1 MAKITLDIA
10 SLKSAGVYT
19 YEYDNSI
26 RSNTIEA
33 TTLRLLVGFNP
44 KGVFNRPVLVTSDT
58 VRERLFGS
66 FDTKLEHKGC
76 FFNRFA
82 QTLLRKGPFLAL
94 NLLKTDETENG
105 PDQVNFAAMS
115 LNAGTPNPEVISA
128 GKYGEFDYLDKLDA
142 SIYGDKTTYIPY
154 IGKTPFASLFDRS
167 RFWQVSEHNL
177 TAVAA
182 NKLQTG
188 DTTSFEHTNFLNFS
202 NCGTDE
208 ISILVYK
215 PENLSGY
222 NITAA
227 EWYNGAENIPYG
239 WIRPSDYIADYF
251 LTVICVKGNWSNSPA
266 LNTDPIWYSYFDKY
280 GLLKS
285 KINSFCGAE
294 GVNLLGIWTGC
305 IIPDFVDKQGN
316 SQALLQK
323 VNNNTEVTG
332 LLMSLNEDALQVLN
346 YDYNGSADEGEETG
360 SGCWFYDID
369 GDNQMSVNQGESPAG
384 MFTIDM
390 VGHDFQKGI
399 RSDGSADSSVELD
412 SSFVFAYNNASLYYL
427 PTFDN
432 VKSANGSKESLL
444 TNSLTV
450 QDGTVILNSS
460 AFKFDADYLVVS
472 EETTDPDKIK
482 AGDDLI
488 SETKVIGV
496 DESTTLNLNYAFE
509 TRSDGN
515 LGLSFSIGSN
525 YSQLINA
532 STLALI
538 NQIKYE
544 VTGIRK
550 DAKDKPLIEE
560 TTLDF
565 ESTTNA
571 DGQATVDAKDV
582 KYKVS
587 LGKTAAELTNDTNNY
602 VSINLKLSVASGD
615 TKTVYDKIPSADLVQ
630 KITKGSEIITS
641 INSVDKKSSNTY
653 VIATLSSGNISTTYG
668 VPYGTYISI
677 SPDANGVG
685 NYNYV
690 LYNLTNKT
698 TSNKKTTKDTITSLT
713 TAVNIVE
720 ENFDANTF
728 TFVYPITGN
737 QKVQYVYN
745 NVYLNA
751 KEAFKGTATALNSGD
766 NNKIYGIDFL
776 SYNYVAN
783 TSANVITTIKNVEL
797 FSNASVFYNDN
808 GVAPVGEDTY
818 NTFIITDKDGASN
831 LVVGDYVNNIA
842 FGNANGVAVKY
853 NTIPG
858 ITRVTSKVFV
868 NVASDSTF
876 TYKGNTY
883 HYNGN
888 ELIVDTDYGVRGFYL
903 YTTID
908 GIQTTETYLDYA
920 LYKNVS
926 DNIEPNITLS
936 ANTKL
941 YPKIFG
947 SEDSNTDSSVYN
959 HYELANN
966 VDAGSIKT
974 PTSNIKDLVDSTNAI
989 TKQLPISDNTISRS
1003 LRFIPLKGL
1012 KITGRHRPGYDENGN
1027 IDIEGGIEKVYSMI
1041 EDEGIL
1047 RGLCNP
1053 EMADFRYI
1061 VDSMSYGVRSEL
1073 GGKVHLARAAKAK
1086 GKCLAIL
1093 NMPSV
1098 RQFTNSQNP
1107 YFCDTYVNGSQ
1118 IKPAFNT
1125 KYIPQGGNAELYATN
1140 VFSLPSEDNG
1150 SKFSAAFFP
1159 HLKYSYNN
1167 KTILVPP
1174 AADVANT
1181 LVNKFTSG
1189 DPYMI
1194 CANLNG
1200 ILNNPSITGVEY
1212 IADQTDRDY
1221 LEPFGVNTIITRNDN
1236 VMIYANQT
1244 CYQTVKSDLNKL
1256 HIRENLN
1263 TIEIA
1268 VDNALQDFVFEYNN
1282 AATRAAIVSKITPY
1296 FNNMLIS
1303 GAIESY
1309 NIVCDE
1315 TNNTADIIEEDILI
1329 VDTEVQFTHGAE
1341 KIVHRITV
1349 NRVGSTSD

>member
-1 MAKITLDIA
+1 MAKISLDIA

-19 YEYDNSI
+19 FEYDNSI
-26 RSNTIEA
+26 RSTTVDA

-44 KGVFNRPVLVTSDT
+44 KGPFNRPVLITSDSN
-58 VRERLFGS
+58 REKLFGPI
-66 FDTKLEHKGC
+66 DTKLEHKGC

-82 QTLLRKGPFLAL
+82 QTLLAKGPFLAL
-94 NLLKTDETENG
+94 NLLKTDESETG
-105 PDQVNFAAMS
+105 PDQVNFASMS
-115 LNAGTPNPEVISA
+115 LCAGQPNPEVISA
-128 GKYGEFDYLDKLDA
+128 GKYGEYDYLNSLDA
-142 SIYGDKTTYIPY
+142 SIYGDKSNYIPY

-167 RFWQVSEHNL
+167 RFWEVSDHNL

-202 NCGTDE
+202 NVGTDE
-208 ISILVYK
+208 ISILVFK

-294 GVNLLGIWTGC
+294 GVSLLGIWTGC

-332 LLMSLNEDALQVLN
+332 LLMALNEDALQVLN
-346 YDYNGSADEGEETG
+346 YDYNGSADEDEIG

-369 GDNQMSVNQGESPAG
+369 GDNQMSTDQGESSVSS
-384 MFTIDM
+384 FTVDM
-390 VGHDFQKGI
+390 VGHSFKDGI
-399 RSDGSADSSVELD
+399 RTDESANASVGLD
-412 SSFVFAYNNASLYYL
+412 SSFILYTDTINSSLYYL
-427 PTFDN
+427 PNYDDVVTNSGNSNGLLNGTITTQESEFALDCSAYVAESDWFTIINSGDDSSEGGVDEGLYVSGKYISKDAKSTQLNLKLYSSTSADN
-432 VKSANGSKESLL
+432 KPVIKITAEPSKE
-444 TNSLTV
+444 V
-450 QDGTVILNSS
+450 YVEDGELYTMLNNLEVKVKGIKDKKEDVDLKTS
-460 AFKFDADYLVVS
+460 VS
-472 EETTDPDKIK
+472 EE
-482 AGDDLI
+482 GSSLNFN
-488 SETKVIGV
+488 SETKTAEIIV
-496 DESTTLNLNYAFE
+496 DKTYAE
-509 TRSDGN
+509 LKNDDIS
-515 LGLSFSIGSN
+515 SIR
-525 YSQLINA
+525 
-532 STLALI
+532 
-538 NQIKYE
+538 
-544 VTGIRK
+544 VT
-550 DAKDKPLIEE
+550 
-560 TTLDF
+560 
-565 ESTTNA
+565 
-571 DGQATVDAKDV
+571 
-582 KYKVS
+582 VS
-587 LGKTAAELTNDTNNY
+587 LKDTIKNPNIESDSKAEIDKLIGDGRDKTTY
-602 VSINLKLSVASGD
+602 
-615 TKTVYDKIPSADLVQ
+615 
-630 KITKGSEIITS
+630 ITS
-641 INSVDKKSSNTY
+641 INKVGDSNSFSAVVLTIESNN
-653 VIATLSSGNISTTYG
+653 VSASTN
-668 VPYGTYISI
+668 VPYGTYL
-677 SPDANGVG
+677 GVSG
-685 NYNYV
+685 EGSSYDYTLYNYGV
-690 LYNLTNKT
+690 KT
-698 TSNKKTTKDTITSLT
+698 RGKGTAFKETIEPVNTKI
-713 TAVNIVE
+713 VVE
-720 ENFDANTF
+720 EEKFPAFGNEL
-728 TFVYPITGN
+728 TFVYPISGTK
-737 QKVQYVYN
+737 KVRYTLK
-745 NVYLNA
+745 NVYPSNA
-751 KEAFKGTATALNSGD
+751 KDNKYTGTAIALNSGKD
-766 NNKIYGIDFL
+766 NKIYGINFL
-776 SYNYVAN
+776 SYNFVAN
-783 TSANVITTIKNVEL
+783 ETTKNDVIYDVNFVEL
-797 FSNASVFYNDN
+797 FNDASIFASENDS
-808 GVAPVGEDTY
+808 APVSET
-818 NTFIITDKDGASN
+818 TFNIFAITDKNEAEK
-831 LVVGDYVNNIA
+831 LVVGDYVHNIA
-842 FGNANGVAVKY
+842 IDNKPGEAQET

-868 NVASDSTF
+868 NVDSTNTF
-876 TYKGNTY
+876 TYKGASYSYKGKN
-883 HYNGN
+883 
-888 ELIVDTDYGVRGFYL
+888 LIVDVNYGVRGFYL
-903 YTTID
+903 FTTID
-908 GIQTTETYLDYA
+908 GIKVNKETNLNYAFYKEIPADSVEKVSDYA
-920 LYKNVS
+920 LTP
-926 DNIEPNITLS
+926 D
-936 ANTKL
+936 TKL
-941 YPKIFG
+941 YP
-947 SEDSNTDSSVYN
+947 Y
-959 HYELANN
+959 
-966 VDAGSIKT
+966 
-974 PTSNIKDLVDSTNAI
+974 TNADDTVKGYETESGI
-989 TKQLPISDNTISRS
+989 DVLHLKDGYTFKYTTAKSLTKQLPISDNVISRS

-1027 IDIEGGIEKVYSMI
+1027 IDIEGGIEKVYSML

-1047 RGLCNP
+1047 RGLCNA

-1061 VDSMSYGVRSEL
+1061 VDSMSYGVKNEL
-1073 GGKVHLARAAKAK
+1073 GGKVHLSRVAKAK

-1107 YFCDTYVNGSQ
+1107 YFCDTYVNGSN

-1125 KYIPQGGNAELYATN
+1125 KYIPQGGNQELYATN

-1212 IADQTDRDY
+1212 NADQKDRDY

-1236 VMIYANQT
+1236 VMVYGNQT

-1268 VDNALQDFVFEYNN
+1268 VDNALKDFVFEYNN
-1282 AATRAAIVSKITPY
+1282 ATTRATIVSKITPY
-1296 FNNMLIS
+1296 FNNMQLS

>member
-399 RSDGSADSSVELD
+399 RTDGSADSSVELD
-412 SSFVFAYNNASLYYL
+412 SSFVFSYGANNTSLYYL

-432 VKSANGSKESLL
+432 VKSANGSKASLL
-444 TNSLTV
+444 TNSLTPV

-460 AFKFDADYLVVS
+460 AFQFGADYLVVA
-472 EETTDPDKIK
+472 EETADPDKIK
-482 AGDDLI
+482 AGDSI
-488 SETKVIGV
+488 INETTIVGTN
-496 DESTTLNLNYAFE
+496 EATTLKLNY
-509 TRSDGN
+509 SLQSNDDK
-515 LGLSFSIGSN
+515 LSVVFNIAPTSIQKN
-525 YSQLINA
+525 TIDA
-532 STLALI
+532 STFDLL
-538 NQIKYE
+538 NEIKFE
-544 VTGIRK
+544 ITGIK
-550 DAKDKPLIEE
+550 KGE
-560 TTLDF
+560 
-565 ESTTNA
+565 A
-571 DGQATVDAKDV
+571 D
-582 KYKVS
+582 VS
-587 LGKTAAELTNDTNNY
+587 LGDASLGFVYTKEKDASDITFEYELNKSYSEIINDFNY
-602 VSINLKLSVASGD
+602 VSINLKLTLPENPSTITTIPTDIANKELASG
-615 TKTVYDKIPSADLVQ
+615 
-630 KITKGSEIITS
+630 SELITS
-641 INSVDKKSSNTY
+641 INGIDKKSSNTY
-653 VIATLSSGNISTTYG
+653 AIATVSSGNISTKYK
-668 VPYGTYISI
+668 VPYGTYISVVP
-677 SPDANGVG
+677 STAGTD
-685 NYNYV
+685 YNYT
-690 LYNLTNKT
+690 LYKLYSKGTTKSNKT
-698 TSNKKTTKDTITSLT
+698 TYND
-713 TAVNIVE
+713 AVEVLSSSSVAIVE
-720 ENFDANTF
+720 ENFNDNIF
-728 TFVYPITGN
+728 TFDYPIIGN
-737 QKVQYVYN
+737 QKVEYVFT
-745 NVYLNA
+745 NVYSPT
-751 KEAFKGTATALNSGD
+751 KDDKFSGVATALNSGE

-783 TSANVITTIKNVEL
+783 TSANVVSTIKGVEL
-797 FSNASVFYNDN
+797 FNNASIFSNN

-818 NTFIITDKDGASN
+818 NIFAITDKDSAAN

-842 FGNANGVAVKY
+842 FNNEDGVAVKY

-868 NVASDSTF
+868 NVVASDSTF

-883 HYNGN
+883 NYSGSN
-888 ELIVDTDYGVRGFYL
+888 LIIDTDYGVRGFYL

-908 GIQTTETYLDYA
+908 GIDKSNITHLDYA
-920 LYKNVS
+920 LYKNVK
-926 DNIEPNITLS
+926 DKITPKNGVAL
-936 ANTKL
+936 NDYTKL
-941 YPKIFG
+941 YPI
-947 SEDSNTDSSVYN
+947 SSAGDGVYDR
-959 HYELANN
+959 YELANG
-966 VDAGSIKT
+966 VDVVDIKADEKT
-974 PTSNIKDLVDSTNAI
+974 TDKNALTDSTNAI